1 MRDLNI
7 SATLNLPSSY
17 LLWFNFE
24 KNSVHHLRNGEKKQK
39 NAIPWLASLGFKNYA
54 QHCMRESA
62 LALMTV

>member
-1 MRDLNI
+1 M
-7 SATLNLPSSY
+7 
-17 LLWFNFE
+17 
-24 KNSVHHLRNGEKKQK
+24 HHLRNGEKKQK